1 MQILRIHIENFGK
14 LHDFD
19 MEFREG
25 LNHINAANGWGK
37 STLAAFLKAVFYGL
51 EATTRRSLKENERKK
66 LSTKE
71 SIKSVIKPNGITA
84 SITTKKAIKIQS
96 NVCNSTLV
104 YPEYAHSTQ
113 CYPHLYILI
122 YI

>member
-19 MEFREG
+19 MEFQEG

-51 EATTRRSLKENERKK
+51 EATTRGKMLSGGTLFWNER
-66 LSTKE
+66 E
-71 SIKSVIKPNGITA
+71 RG
-84 SITTKKAIKIQS
+84 
-96 NVCNSTLV
+96 
-104 YPEYAHSTQ
+104 
-113 CYPHLYILI
+113 YILPV
-122 YI
+122 

>member
-1 MQILRIHIENFGK
+1 MYRILIVISILFSILCQYHSFKYN
-14 LHDFD
+14 L
-19 MEFREG
+19 
-25 LNHINAANGWGK
+25 
-37 STLAAFLKAVFYGL
+37 
-51 EATTRRSLKENERKK
+51 SLKENERKK

-104 YPEYAHSTQ
+104 YPEYAHSTH
-113 CYPHLYILI
+113 CYPQLYLLI
-122 YI
+122 FI